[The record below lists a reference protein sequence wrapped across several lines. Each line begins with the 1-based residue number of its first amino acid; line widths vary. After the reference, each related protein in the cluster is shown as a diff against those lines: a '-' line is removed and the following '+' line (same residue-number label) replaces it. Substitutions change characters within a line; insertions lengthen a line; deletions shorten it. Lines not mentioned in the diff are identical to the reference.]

1 MTNMANRALLPI
13 TRVLLLV
20 GEWLFAALGFIVAG
34 VGAAVAAAIAFGY
47 TEAAAEVAK
56 ELPNVPAGQVAGGI
70 FALTLLAGIMLL
82 MLWQF
87 IRRLRQIVETVDS
100 DPFVRANA
108 RRLREMAWIS
118 LLAFIPMVIMVG
130 VGSWFGELVEKAGH
144 DAHIDGGID
153 MGQIVLVL
161 LLFILAR
168 VFEHGADMREELEGT
183 V

>member
-1 MTNMANRALLPI
+1 MTNMANKALLPI
-13 TRVLLLV
+13 TRVLLLA
-20 GEWLFAALGFIVAG
+20 GEWLFMVLGFFMVS

-56 ELPNVPAGQVAGGI
+56 ELPNVPAGQMAGGI
-70 FALTLLAGIMLL
+70 FALTLIVGIMLL

-87 IRRLRQIVETVDS
+87 IRRLRQIVETVDG

-108 RRLREMAWIS
+108 QRLREMGWIS
-118 LLAFIPMVIMVG
+118 LLAFIPMVIFVG
-130 VGSWFGELVEKAGH
+130 VGNWFNTLIGDAGH
-144 DAHIDGGID
+144 QVHIDGGID
-153 MGQIVLVL
+153 MGQIVLIL

>member
-1 MTNMANRALLPI
+1 MTNMAKDALLPI

-20 GEWLFAALGFIVAG
+20 GEWLFAVLGFIVAG
-34 VGAAVAAAIAFGY
+34 VGAAVASAIGFGY

-56 ELPNVPAGQVAGGI
+56 ELPNVPSGHLAGGI
-70 FALTLLAGIMLL
+70 FAVTLLAGILLL

-108 RRLREMAWIS
+108 RRLREMGWIS
-118 LLAFIPMVIMVG
+118 VFAFIPTVMLTG
-130 VGSWFGELVEKAGH
+130 VGSWLAKMVEEAGQE
-144 DAHIDGGID
+144 AHFDGGID
-153 MGQIVLVL
+153 MGQIVLIL